1 MSCRLYED
9 EIWRL
14 ALDIIKGLI
23 VLQSKNIM
31 HRDIKAANVLLSNG
45 RAKLAD
51 LNVCKITK
59 TDYAYSQAG
68 TPYYTSPEIW
78 REEPYSYKSD
88 VWSLGCLLY
97 ELCCLKQPFRTNYG
111 MRDLAEKVQKGKYDP
126 LP

>member
-14 ALDIIKGLI
+14 ALDMIRGLI

-45 RAKLAD
+45 HAKLAD

-59 TDYAYSQAG
+59 TSYAYSQAG

-78 REEPYSYKSD
+78 R
-88 VWSLGCLLY
+88 
-97 ELCCLKQPFRTNYG
+97 
-111 MRDLAEKVQKGKYDP
+111 
-126 LP
+126 